1 MKDRFL
7 KFMIDNSKGIETH
20 DEYAIGKTLGL
31 DNNQTDEILN
41 ELLAEG
47 KIFEKS
53 FGLCNY
59 AVNDKYK

>member
-1 MKDRFL
+1 MKEKFL
-7 KFMIDNSKGIETH
+7 EFMIDNSKGIETH

-31 DNNQTDEILN
+31 KNDETDQIIR

-53 FGLCNY
+53 FGLCKY
-59 AVNDKYK
+59 GVNK